1 MEITTGTRARLFGY
15 MEITTG
21 TRARLFD
28 YMEII
33 TGTRARLFDYMGSLK
48 SLGFGVI
55 VFSLWVYD
63 MVHQKSRYFLLKCYK
78 ALLWLQIPPQFI
90 QL

>member
-1 MEITTGTRARLFGY
+1 MEITTGTRARLFDY
-15 MEITTG
+15 MEIITR

-33 TGTRARLFDYMGSLK
+33 TGTRARLFGA
-48 SLGFGVI
+48 I

-63 MVHQKSRYFLLKCYK
+63 MVIQKSRNFLLN
-78 ALLWLQIPPQFI
+78 W
-90 QL
+90 